1 LAGLLA
7 ATFLLGAARAMAA
20 DPDSDAPAVC
30 APPCP
35 AGQVCI
41 GDRCVPAGPQR
52 QAPPR
57 APAAPPPAAPPAGA
71 SYMTQT
77 GNVPLVASPTSP
89 TPPPVYAPPAPYAP
103 PPGYAPPRGYYPP
116 PGYYP
121 PTPVL
126 AAPVRP
132 PRQKRIFLAMPFLG
146 AHSYQHSE
154 ARNTSPGL
162 RLGSFFGGRI
172 TDTTSLNA
180 ELRIDV
186 TNANAD
192 PSGYD
197 LSQYLIGL
205 AFSPLWQLPTGTVDL
220 VLGPKLGMFQSRTRA
235 TYAASAAEA
244 KATGYFGGVN
254 FGLFFPASPRTSFG
268 AMLSLELEQTQRV
281 CSTSAGFNICGSNAD
296 TGIVVGLT
304 AAALF

>member
-1 LAGLLA
+1 
-7 ATFLLGAARAMAA
+7 
-20 DPDSDAPAVC
+20 
-30 APPCP
+30 
-35 AGQVCI
+35 
-41 GDRCVPAGPQR
+41 
-52 QAPPR
+52 
-57 APAAPPPAAPPAGA
+57 
-71 SYMTQT
+71 MTQT
-77 GNVPLVASPTSP
+77 GNVPLGANPAPP
-89 TPPPVYAPPAPYAP
+89 TPPPAYAPPAPYAP

-146 AHSYQHSE
+146 AHSYQHPE

-162 RLGSFFGGRI
+162 RVGSFFGGRI

-186 TNANAD
+186 TNANNSD
-192 PSGYD
+192 FSEYR
-197 LSQYLIGL
+197 IGL
-205 AFSPLWQLPTGTVDL
+205 AFSPLWQLTAGTVDL
-220 VLGPKLGMFQSRTRA
+220 VLGPKLGMFLVRSRLENAAGASDARA
-235 TYAASAAEA
+235 T
-244 KATGYFGGVN
+244 GWFGGVN
-254 FGLFFPASPRTSFG
+254 FGLFFPASPATSLG
-268 AMLSLELEQTQRV
+268 AMLSLELEQIQRA
-281 CSTSAGFNICGSNAD
+281 CAATTSGVQICGSNGN